1 MKSINLILSLFI
13 VIQTH
18 SSIIAKQ
25 QSISRKPE
33 ILFCTSTREI
43 RLAFFNES
51 SSKDNN
57 LIQQTKT
64 PQNDLQSRSL
74 LTNSCSRGLN
84 YNLNENYIIWSNI
97 TSIYVSPLNKK
108 SKNSL
113 NVDNRKLLLKTNE
126 VHKLS
131 LDWVHNLLYFIDNGE
146 IFITNVKDSKKKK
159 KVFESDNKNSYY
171 AIDVV
176 VNPIE
181 SFIVWIEWDRNTF
194 GFKIVKAD
202 QNGSNKKVFINFL
215 LIQKAFQKKK
225 ILQNYL
231 LFY

>member
-13 VIQTH
+13 VFQTH

-25 QSISRKPE
+25 QSISQKPE
-33 ILFCTSTREI
+33 ILFCTSTGEI
-43 RLAFFNES
+43 RLAYFNES
-51 SSKDNN
+51 SSKNNNIVKQTKKPQNN
-57 LIQQTKT
+57 LQS
-64 PQNDLQSRSL
+64 NLQSRSL

-84 YNLNENYIIWSNI
+84 YNLDDNYIIWSNI

-131 LDWVHNLLYFIDNGE
+131 LDWIHNLLYFIDNGE
-146 IFITNVKDSKKKK
+146 IILTDVKDSKKKK
-159 KVFESDNKNSYY
+159 VLENDNKNSYY
-171 AIDVV
+171 ATDVV

-181 SFIVWIEWDRNTF
+181 SFIVWIEWDRKTF
-194 GFKIVKAD
+194 EFKIVKAD
-202 QNGSNKKVFINFL
+202 QNGSNKKVF
-215 LIQKAFQKKK
+215 
-225 ILQNYL
+225 
-231 LFY
+231 

>member
-1 MKSINLILSLFI
+1 MKSINLILSLFL
-13 VIQTH
+13 VFQTH

-33 ILFCTSTREI
+33 ILFCTSTGEI

-51 SSKDNN
+51 SPN
-57 LIQQTKT
+57 LLQQTKK
-64 PQNDLQSRSL
+64 PQNNLQSRSL

-131 LDWVHNLLYFIDNGE
+131 LDWVHNLLYFIDSGE

-159 KVFESDNKNSYY
+159 VLESDSKNSYY

-181 SFIVWIEWDRNTF
+181 SFIVWIEWDRKTF
-194 GFKIVKAD
+194 EFKIVKAD
-202 QNGSNKKVFINFL
+202 QNGSNKKVFINSF
-215 LIQKAFQKKK
+215 LIQKIF
-225 ILQNYL
+225 
-231 LFY
+231 